1 MSVIT
6 NSKVLAN
13 LCKRLSEATFV
24 TVDTEFLREKTFW
37 PHLCLVQVAGPD
49 DVAAIDPLADG
60 IDLTPLFDLLSNP
73 KVLKVF
79 HAARQD
85 LEIFHH
91 MTGKVPAPMFDTQ
104 VAAMVCGF
112 GDSVSYETLVNRL
125 AKGKIDKSSRFTDWS
140 HRPLSTK
147 QINYALADVIHLRPI
162 YEKLKRKLDE
172 SGRAGWLD
180 EEMAVLMDP
189 VTYEQPPENAW
200 KRIKG
205 RGHKPR
211 VLGILREVAAWRE
224 SEAQSRDIPRNRM
237 LRDEALLEIAHHT
250 PKTVDDLARI
260 RGLGRGL
267 AEGANGQLILKAVA
281 RGLALKDD
289 ELPDAPVRPDL
300 PGNIGPV
307 IDLLKVFLKMKCQDN
322 EVASKLV
329 ATSDDI
335 EQIAGLGKDADVAA
349 LHGWRYE
356 MFGKEALDMRAG
368 KIGIVIEGKR
378 LKTIKR

>member
-172 SGRAGWLD
+172 SGR
-180 EEMAVLMDP
+180 
-189 VTYEQPPENAW
+189 
-200 KRIKG
+200 
-205 RGHKPR
+205 
-211 VLGILREVAAWRE
+211 
-224 SEAQSRDIPRNRM
+224 
-237 LRDEALLEIAHHT
+237 
-250 PKTVDDLARI
+250 
-260 RGLGRGL
+260 
-267 AEGANGQLILKAVA
+267 
-281 RGLALKDD
+281 
-289 ELPDAPVRPDL
+289 
-300 PGNIGPV
+300 
-307 IDLLKVFLKMKCQDN
+307 
-322 EVASKLV
+322 
-329 ATSDDI
+329 
-335 EQIAGLGKDADVAA
+335 
-349 LHGWRYE
+349 
-356 MFGKEALDMRAG
+356 
-368 KIGIVIEGKR
+368 
-378 LKTIKR
+378 